1 MLYVSLKH
9 ITKDLISPF
18 YIIQIPEMPV
28 IKVPDSNYYTR
39 KELKELFA
47 LVEQYPDYEIL
58 VQVVMRYKDVVT
70 KESFGLNRQQARF
83 FLHDIKIRHD
93 SKEVNILSS
102 QAEHYFKDKVK
113 NG

>member
-1 MLYVSLKH
+1 MS
-9 ITKDLISPF
+9 
-18 YIIQIPEMPV
+18 
-28 IKVPDSNYYTR
+28 
-39 KELKELFA
+39 
-47 LVEQYPDYEIL
+47 
-58 VQVVMRYKDVVT
+58 YKDVVT